1 MARSELILALGKV
14 MIAAAWADR
23 DLSADEINSLKDL
36 LFHLPQLNAAQW
48 AELEIYMHSP
58 VGEAERHRLL
68 EELQRQIRSKAD
80 RELALAALEAVA
92 HADQD
97 SDLTDEPVFNEVQ
110 AAIKEAETGLAG
122 LMSNLVGGAIQRRG
136 DKAASFPNR
145 EDKLEDFVR
154 NRVFYS
160 LQRRLTN
167 DELDVSLELAE
178 DQLRTLSL
186 AGGLMAR
193 IAHVDKTI
201 SDPEF
206 DSIAAALQS
215 HWDLDEQQANF
226 VAGIAV
232 SEAAADLDNYRL
244 SREFYEATNRQQ
256 RLDFLE
262 VLFQV
267 AAADGEASHHEIED
281 IRRIA
286 RMIKLSHKDF
296 INAKL
301 TLPRS
306 KRSS

>member
-1 MARSELILALGKV
+1 
-14 MIAAAWADR
+14 
-23 DLSADEINSLKDL
+23 
-36 LFHLPQLNAAQW
+36 
-48 AELEIYMHSP
+48 
-58 VGEAERHRLL
+58 
-68 EELQRQIRSKAD
+68 
-80 RELALAALEAVA
+80 
-92 HADQD
+92 
-97 SDLTDEPVFNEVQ
+97 
-110 AAIKEAETGLAG
+110 
-122 LMSNLVGGAIQRRG
+122 
-136 DKAASFPNR
+136 
-145 EDKLEDFVR
+145 
-154 NRVFYS
+154 
-160 LQRRLTN
+160 
-167 DELDVSLELAE
+167 
-178 DQLRTLSL
+178 
-186 AGGLMAR
+186 MAR
-193 IAHVDKTI
+193 IAHVDETI

-244 SREFYEATNRQQ
+244 SREFYEATDRQQ

-286 RMIKLSHKDF
+286 RTIKLSHKDF